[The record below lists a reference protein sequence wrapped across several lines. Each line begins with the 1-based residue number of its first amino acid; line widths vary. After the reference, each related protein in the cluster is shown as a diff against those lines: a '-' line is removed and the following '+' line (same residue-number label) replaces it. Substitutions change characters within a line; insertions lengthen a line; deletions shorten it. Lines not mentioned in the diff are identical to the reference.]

1 MGRSPVLATATVTVG
16 RPSLMRD
23 VGPRPGCTAP
33 GASAAAPLPA
43 MGSCTVTSL
52 VPSGKVAS
60 TCTSG
65 ISSAT
70 PSITSSVVSSVAPVA
85 HQLGHGPAV
94 ARALQDGGA

>member
-1 MGRSPVLATATVTVG
+1 MGRSPVLATATVMAS
-16 RPSLMRD
+16 RPTLMAN
-23 VGPRPGCTAP
+23 PRPAAGSMAP
-33 GASAAAPLPA
+33 GCRPGPLA

-70 PSITSSVVSSVAPVA
+70 PSMTSSGPSRVAP
-85 HQLGHGPAV
+85 
-94 ARALQDGGA
+94 